1 MQRIRQVSCVV
12 LALKKAGFYR
22 CGIIFFLFC
31 RRLRPKNSSTY
42 STRLRLG
49 SLRISQN
56 FKGDGGGGGGGGGV
70 GMNNTFHDISISIDS
85 HLSSLLIR
93 PSIVKLYRLIL
104 LLELNGHAY
113 FKPT

>member
-56 FKGDGGGGGGGGGV
+56 FKGGGGGGGLCL
-70 GMNNTFHDISISIDS
+70 DIDLKLSKYIRHAFFVAIDCN
-85 HLSSLLIR
+85 L
-93 PSIVKLYRLIL
+93 
-104 LLELNGHAY
+104 
-113 FKPT
+113 